1 MTTGID
7 RIKEALKSP
16 RIKDAKYS
24 DLTNYLAKAIGIVF
38 AIRSAETE
46 SNNIQYM
53 AKELAR
59 AVWERFPGIS
69 IAELGIALD
78 RGVKRDYGDYFGLN
92 VVTFLDWVRAYF
104 YSSERKIAV
113 SEKNQLALPPKTVPT
128 DKEFEELRRKNTI
141 SMFELYK
148 HYGVLIGDPSYPFA
162 YLEGRGTLKLTRE
175 EKFSIFEEAKK
186 IAAKNYIPAKDL
198 TRGGGAEENKRL
210 NKAAQVCRSLDT
222 AFGVILRDRLGYDLD
237 KIAVIEAKRISI
249 ARFFDRLIAEGRDI
263 ADLLK

>member
-7 RIKEALKSP
+7 RIKEALKSS
-16 RIKDAKYS
+16 RIKDVKYS
-24 DLTNYLAKAIGIVF
+24 DLTNYLAKVIGIVF
-38 AIRSAETE
+38 AIRSAEIE
-46 SNNIQYM
+46 SSNIQYM
-53 AKELAR
+53 SKELAR

-78 RGVKRDYGDYFGLN
+78 KGVKRDYGDYFGLN

-104 YSSERKIAV
+104 YSPERKIAV

-128 DKEFEELRRKNTI
+128 EKEFEELRRQNTI

-162 YLEGRGTLKLTRE
+162 YLENKKILDLTRE
-175 EKFSIFEEAKK
+175 EKLSIFEEAKK
-186 IAAKNYIPAKDL
+186 FAMKSYVPAKDL
-198 TRGGGAEENKRL
+198 TDPEENKRA
-210 NKAAQVCRSLDT
+210 NKATKVCRPLDT

-249 ARFFDRLIAEGRDI
+249 ARFFDRLIAEGKNI
-263 ADLLK
+263 ADILK

>member
-7 RIKEALKSP
+7 RIREALKSP

-24 DLTNYLAKAIGIVF
+24 DLANYLAKVIGIVF
-38 AIRSAETE
+38 AIRSTE
-46 SNNIQYM
+46 IDPDNIQYM
-53 AKELAR
+53 ARELAR
-59 AVWERFPGIS
+59 SVWERFPGIS
-69 IAELGIALD
+69 VAELGIALD
-78 RGVKRDYGDYFGLN
+78 KGVKRDYGDYFGLN

-104 YSSERKIAV
+104 YSTERKIAV

-128 DKEFEELRRKNTI
+128 EKEFEELRRKNTI

-162 YLEGRGTLKLTRE
+162 YLESRGTLKLTRE
-175 EKFSIFEEAKK
+175 EKLSIFEEAKK
-186 IAAKNYIPAKDL
+186 IASKNYMPAKDL
-198 TRGGGAEENKRL
+198 TGRDDNKRL

-249 ARFFDRLIAEGRDI
+249 ARFFDRLIAERKSI